1 MQDNRPTTA
10 GSLSQFL
17 ISIGIV
23 LINIYIFNM
32 FSQWICIRW
41 FHTDP
46 ELLISNHLFDDLTMQ
61 QKNALRFSQ
70 AFTSFGGFIMSS
82 LVILQV
88 FQLKPQTA
96 LYLNRIPSPKISI
109 ISLVLFFSM
118 VPLVQ
123 QLLYWNDLLIPEKTG
138 AYFQIFRELE
148 DQNNRLIEI
157 LLSGSS
163 IGILILNLVALALIP
178 AIGEEFFFR
187 GILFRIFE
195 NWTGKPH
202 LAVWLTSI
210 LFAIIHFQV
219 FKIIPMAI
227 LAAIFGYLLF
237 FTRSLWLGI
246 ILHFVNNATVVL
258 AYALKERGM
267 SYAWLEADF
276 TFSTLVLCISTVLA
290 AASFYYL
297 FRNKITLEK

>member
-1 MQDNRPTTA
+1 MQDNRPIKA
-10 GSLSQFL
+10 GPLSQFL

-46 ELLISNHLFDDLTMQ
+46 ELLISQHLFDDLSME

-70 AFTSFGGFIMSS
+70 AFTSFGGFVMSS

-88 FQLKPQTA
+88 FQLKPISA
-96 LYLNRIPSPKISI
+96 LYLNRLPALKVSIVSI
-109 ISLVLFFSM
+109 ILFFSM

-123 QLLYWNDLLIPEKTG
+123 QLLYWNDLIIPEKTG
-138 AYFQIFRELE
+138 AYFQIFREME

-163 IGILILNLVALALIP
+163 MGILVLNLIALALIP

-195 NWTGKPH
+195 NWTGRSH
-202 LAVWLTSI
+202 VAVWLTSI
-210 LFAIIHFQV
+210 LFAVIHFQI

-246 ILHFVNNATVVL
+246 VLHFVNNATVVL
-258 AYALKERGM
+258 AYALKEKGL
-267 SYAWLEADF
+267 SYSWLEADF
-276 TFSTLVLCISTVLA
+276 TFSTWVLALSTSLA

-297 FRNKITLEK
+297 FRNRIQLEK